1 MIPGVQTNPWMNRY
15 ETDPRALGNQ
25 TLGRLL
31 RVWTLVEIDFQ
42 QVYGIDLSTPGLLE
56 SRTWRWIV
64 ARIVGLLSTEGRIQR
79 VLNPT
84 PEQKKAA
91 AKHSG

>member
-1 MIPGVQTNPWMNRY
+1 MNRY

-42 QVYGIDLSTPGLLE
+42 QVYGIDLSTPGLLDE
-56 SRTWRWIV
+56 RSWRWLLV
-64 ARIVGLLSTEGRIQR
+64 RLYGLLSTKGRVQR

-84 PEQKKAA
+84 PQEKKADA
-91 AKHSG
+91 RRTA